1 MSHYAVAVFH
11 KADQEISDL
20 LAPYDENM
28 AVEPY
33 ISMSRQEA
41 IDYAREHYKG
51 YDQKSDEECWQCMA
65 DDAGEGMTDEAGN
78 IYSTYNP
85 KSKWDWWY
93 EGGRWGGMLNRNG
106 ESVDSGRFGDLSFPL
121 DEEAYKD
128 ALRFWDSYVDHKP
141 DPEGKRH
148 TSIFKEEY
156 YLEYYGDRETYARQ
170 QASFSTYAVVTPDGE
185 WHAPGDM
192 GWFGCSS
199 ESGDES
205 RDWYDHYKERFLDT
219 ADPDWILTI
228 VDCHI

>member
-11 KADQEISDL
+11 KSDQAISDL
-20 LAPYDENM
+20 LAPYDENL

-106 ESVDSGRFGDLSFPL
+106 EAVDSGRFGDLRFPL
-121 DEEAYKD
+121 DEETYKD
-128 ALRFWDSYVDHKP
+128 ALRF
-141 DPEGKRH
+141 
-148 TSIFKEEY
+148 
-156 YLEYYGDRETYARQ
+156 
-170 QASFSTYAVVTPDGE
+170 
-185 WHAPGDM
+185 
-192 GWFGCSS
+192 
-199 ESGDES
+199 
-205 RDWYDHYKERFLDT
+205 
-219 ADPDWILTI
+219 
-228 VDCHI
+228 